1 MKLLNIISALS
12 LTFIAVHAY
21 SQQNVSISDVPA
33 TPAPSSVLD
42 VSSSS
47 KGMLMPRMTTAQR
60 NAIASPANGLLVFDT
75 DVNCVMF
82 YSTGLAA
89 WNSLCTNST
98 TATLIANTTTVSSGA
113 FCANGGTLLEL
124 GNDTD
129 NDGVLDAAEI
139 SSSQYICN
147 GTTGPVGATGPTGA
161 TGNGIASTTDN
172 GDGTFTI
179 TYTDGT
185 TFTTSDLTGPVGPAG
200 PQGVAGPS
208 GPAGPQGPTGP
219 TGATGPQGPQGDP
232 GPAGATGAVGAQG
245 PAGAVGPTGPQ
256 GPTGPTGATGATGPQ
271 GPQGDPGPAGA
282 VGPAGPQGPIGPQG
296 PAGTACAPTTLDFNT
311 SGTITY
317 SDNCSNTVTSTNS
330 AWLIG
335 GNNGPS
341 SNNIGQVGNSPLV
354 FITNNQN
361 RFSVEANGDIFVN
374 GSKPIYV
381 QRFNCNS
388 CDNPD
393 RNTGVSA
400 TDWIAIIAGFYPTA
414 NANAESTRAR
424 MYVNGG
430 TWYFKGDTEGPSGE
444 SWSVDI
450 MFIKRQMADDLR
462 PNSSNGGGTGF

>member
-161 TGNGIASTTDN
+161 TGAVGATGNGIASTTDN

-219 TGATGPQGPQGDP
+219 TGATGATGPQGPQGDP

-245 PAGAVGPTGPQ
+245 PAGAVGP
-256 GPTGPTGATGATGPQ
+256 
-271 GPQGDPGPAGA
+271 
-282 VGPAGPQGPIGPQG
+282 AGPQGQIGPQG
-296 PAGTACAPTTLDFNT
+296 PAGTACAPTSIDFNT

-341 SNNIGQVGNSPLV
+341 SNNIGQIGNSPLV
-354 FITNNQN
+354 LITNNQN
-361 RFSVEANGDIFVN
+361 RFSVEANGDIFVA
-374 GSKPIYV
+374 GSKPIFI
-381 QRFNCNS
+381 QRFFCNG
-388 CDNPD
+388 CDNPNRD
-393 RNTGVSA
+393 TGVSA
-400 TDWIAIIAGFYPTA
+400 SAYSAIVAGFHPTNTSGFDA
-414 NANAESTRAR
+414 RSQRAR

-430 TWYFKGDTEGPSGE
+430 TWWFKGDTQNGTTED
-444 SWSVDI
+444 WSVDV
-450 MFIKRQMADDLR
+450 MFIKKQLVDDQR